1 MRQPYKEGATI
12 ESNKAEERAEEGAR
26 PRELGAAVEERKRC
40 EQEIT
45 KEHHTQLATAHM
57 ITP

>member
-26 PRELGAAVEERKRC
+26 PRELGAAVEGRDANRR
-40 EQEIT
+40 
-45 KEHHTQLATAHM
+45 
-57 ITP
+57 

>member
-26 PRELGAAVEERKRC
+26 PRELRAVEIARK
-40 EQEIT
+40 
-45 KEHHTQLATAHM
+45 
-57 ITP
+57 